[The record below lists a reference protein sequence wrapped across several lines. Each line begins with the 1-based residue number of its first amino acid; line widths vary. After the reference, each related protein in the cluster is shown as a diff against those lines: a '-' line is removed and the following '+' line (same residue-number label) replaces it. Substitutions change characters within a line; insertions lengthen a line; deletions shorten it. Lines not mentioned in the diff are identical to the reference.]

1 MSKDQLKKEATKEPE
16 AFLVDA
22 NLMAQIANYLTTR
35 PWREVNNILLGIQ
48 QVKGL
53 NYSNEVPESERVSDV
68 SEESS
73 DKLKKA

>member
-1 MSKDQLKKEATKEPE
+1 MSKDQLKEEATKAPE

-35 PWREVNNILLGIQ
+35 PWREVNNLLLGIQ

-53 NYSNEVPESERVSDV
+53 NYSDENPETQVS
-68 SEESS
+68 SEEPSENLT
-73 DKLKKA
+73 KV